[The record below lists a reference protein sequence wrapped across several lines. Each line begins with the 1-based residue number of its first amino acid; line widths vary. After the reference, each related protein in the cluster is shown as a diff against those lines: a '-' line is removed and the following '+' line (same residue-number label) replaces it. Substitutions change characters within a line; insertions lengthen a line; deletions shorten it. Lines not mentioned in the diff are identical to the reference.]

1 MCMGLLQFPC
11 LGLGLRLAL
20 NLGLGLSQCLGFDVG
35 L

>member
-1 MCMGLLQFPC
+1 MGLFPC

-20 NLGLGLSQCLGFDVG
+20 NLGLGLSQCLGPGFDVG

>member
-1 MCMGLLQFPC
+1 MGLFPC